1 MMPNELRMGKI
12 GVSISFLHA
21 VSVLVVHCAAQK
33 YPDKLEA
40 DYERSVAL
48 NVASTDWLAAAT
60 KEVGNSIIPNDLT
73 KVRTLN
79 QFPDPGP

>member
-1 MMPNELRMGKI
+1 MDPEGW
-12 GVSISFLHA
+12 VSVHFLHA
-21 VSVLVVHCAAQK
+21 GCVSVVHCAAQK

-60 KEVGNSIIPNDLT
+60 KEVGNSIIPLT
-73 KVRTLN
+73 
-79 QFPDPGP
+79 

>member
-1 MMPNELRMGKI
+1 MILNELWIGKI
-12 GVSISFLHA
+12 VFLYHFLHA
-21 VSVLVVHCAAQK
+21 GCASVVHCAAQK

-60 KEVGNSIIPNDLT
+60 KEVGKS
-73 KVRTLN
+73 
-79 QFPDPGP
+79 FP